1 VKLNARPILSALV
14 YNWIAPTLVAL
25 QIATVLAV
33 LVNAVYVVKQRVDR
47 IERPT
52 GMDIPNMIAVRSLG
66 FAERY
71 DHEAAIREDLDYL
84 RSVRGVTA
92 VTPMDY
98 VPLSGNGSSMGVMLV
113 PEDQTHAVGTSYYEV
128 NHDAIAAL
136 GLRLVAGRTFRED
149 EMLPPRT
156 GATASITA
164 PSVIITRALANDLFP
179 KGDALGKTLYD
190 SFGWLGH
197 PATIVGIV
205 EQMHGSRVGS
215 PRVNRVLMVPRV
227 PYPEEPVVHY
237 VVRTE
242 PGQRDTVMRLIEEHM
257 AASNPDRII
266 EWVRTLEFFR
276 SRSYLTDR
284 NISIFLAAITA
295 VLLALGAVGIFGL
308 ARFNV
313 GARTKQIGIRRAL
326 GARRID
332 IISYF
337 LIENWLV
344 ATTGV
349 VLGCALALV
358 AGHWLSVSY
367 ALPRLDLYYLAG
379 GVVIIWLI
387 ALLAAWQPARRAAA
401 VSPAEAS
408 RTI

>member
-1 VKLNARPILSALV
+1 MRLNARPVFSALV
-14 YNWIAPTLVAL
+14 YNWMAPSLVAL

-33 LVNAVYVVKQRVDR
+33 LVNAVYVVKQRIDR

-52 GMDIPNMIAVRSLG
+52 GMDIPNLFAARSVG

-71 DHEAAIREDLDYL
+71 EHEATIRQDLDYL
-84 RSVRGVTA
+84 RSVRGVVA
-92 VTPMDY
+92 VTSMDY
-98 VPLSGNGSSMGVMLV
+98 VPLSGNGNSMGVMLV
-113 PEDQTHAVGTSYYEV
+113 PDDQTHAVGTSYYEV
-128 NHDAIAAL
+128 NQDAIAAL
-136 GLRLVAGRTFRED
+136 GLRLVAGRAFRED

-156 GATASITA
+156 GETASITA
-164 PSVIITRALANDLFP
+164 PSVIITQTLAKDLFP
-179 KGDALGKTLYD
+179 QGDALGKSLYD
-190 SFGWLGH
+190 SFGWLGR
-197 PATIVGIV
+197 PATIVGVV
-205 EQMHGSRVGS
+205 EHMHGSRVGS
-215 PRVNRVLMVPRV
+215 PRVDRVLLVPRM
-227 PYPEEPVVHY
+227 PYPEEPAVHY

-242 PGQRDTVMRLIEEHM
+242 PGQRDAVLRLVEEHM
-257 AASNPDRII
+257 SVSNPDRII
-266 EWVRTLEFFR
+266 EWVRTFEFFH

-284 NISIFLAAITA
+284 NISVFLAVITA

-337 LIENWLV
+337 LVENWLV

-349 VLGCALALV
+349 VLGCALAIG
-358 AGHWLSVSY
+358 AGQWLATNYS
-367 ALPRLDLYYLAG
+367 LPRLDLYYLAG
-379 GVVIIWLI
+379 GVVVIWII
-387 ALLAAWQPARRAAA
+387 ALLAAWHPARRAAA